1 VKTSFRPARQVGG
14 DLFEII
20 PRADGLLAVVADVT
34 GKGVGAGLIAAGL
47 HAGIRLLADEALP
60 IEVVAERLNTYLAGA
75 TEDNRFAT
83 MVMVEVRAD
92 GSFTAVHAGHCPGLL
107 RRAEGS
113 VITVESTGLPLGIV
127 PDARYTAVHGRLKP
141 GDLVVLY
148 TDGLTEAE
156 NAAGDELGVE
166 RLEELVRAMD
176 PEDVDTLCEQIL
188 DGVRRFAGDVPLAD
202 DATLVVLK
210 KEGPPTGVAD

>member
-1 VKTSFRPARQVGG
+1 
-14 DLFEII
+14 
-20 PRADGLLAVVADVT
+20 
-34 GKGVGAGLIAAGL
+34 
-47 HAGIRLLADEALP
+47 
-60 IEVVAERLNTYLAGA
+60 
-75 TEDNRFAT
+75 
-83 MVMVEVRAD
+83 
-92 GSFTAVHAGHCPGLL
+92 
-107 RRAEGS
+107 
-113 VITVESTGLPLGIV
+113 
-127 PDARYTAVHGRLKP
+127 
-141 GDLVVLY
+141 VVLY